1 MAAIDKELYLMEK
14 IRKEGGSDF
23 IEKIQ
28 SKFVESLANKVDQ
41 ELMSGSITSSSTS
54 STTAKGK
61 MFGSF
66 PTVDNFKEEY
76 QQEPLTAESI
86 KKAKAMIENSE
97 AMDRLQEEAMGLV
110 PPKIPLKKRT
120 KFRTTSISEDKNS
133 NLFVEEEL
141 YSMASEYSLS
151 EVDYNE
157 YMRLKAKEK
166 KEETERVMKPVKPT
180 KWTKKEEV
188 ERQLIF

>member
-14 IRKEGGSDF
+14 IRRDGLESQGL
-23 IEKIQ
+23 IQ
-28 SKFVESLANKVDQ
+28 AY
-41 ELMSGSITSSSTS
+41 ITF
-54 STTAKGK
+54 TAKRISEEIK
-61 MFGSF
+61 ERYLKSY